1 MPLITRLFIKSG
13 LLYFLI
19 SLGFGVMI
27 QVDSLQFSG
36 MSPMFWHALMV
47 GWITQ
52 IIIGVSTWMFP
63 GRIKEESFINQK
75 WEWIAFLGLN
85 TGLPLR
91 FLAEPMASAFEPSV
105 WSYLL
110 IASSIL
116 QFIGILSYVIGIWPR
131 VQSKQQRR
139 QKRAKA
145 SG

>member
-1 MPLITRLFIKSG
+1 MPLTTRLFIKSG

-19 SLGFGVMI
+19 SLGLGVLI
-27 QVDSLQFSG
+27 QIDSFQYSG

-63 GRIKEESFINQK
+63 GRIKEESFRNQK
-75 WEWIAFLGLN
+75 WEWIAFIGLN
-85 TGLPLR
+85 TGLPIR
-91 FLAEPMASAFEPSV
+91 FLAEPMSSAFDVSF

-110 IASSIL
+110 IISSIL

-145 SG
+145 TA

>member
-1 MPLITRLFIKSG
+1 MPLITRLFIKTG

-19 SLGFGVMI
+19 SLALGVMI
-27 QVDSLQFSG
+27 QIDTLQFSG

-63 GRIKEESFINQK
+63 GRIKQESFWNQK
-75 WEWIAFLGLN
+75 WEWIAFIGLN

-105 WSYLL
+105 WSYVL

-145 SG
+145 AG

>member
-1 MPLITRLFIKSG
+1 MPLTTRLFIKSG
-13 LLYFLI
+13 LIYFLI
-19 SLGFGVMI
+19 SLGLGVLI
-27 QVDSLQFSG
+27 QIDSFQYSG

-63 GRIKEESFINQK
+63 GRIKEESFRNQK
-75 WEWIAFLGLN
+75 WEWIAFIGLN
-85 TGLPLR
+85 TGLPIR
-91 FLAEPMASAFEPSV
+91 FLAEPMSSAFDVSF

-110 IASSIL
+110 IISSIL
-116 QFIGILSYVIGIWPR
+116 QFIGILCYVIGIWPR

-145 SG
+145 TA

>member
-1 MPLITRLFIKSG
+1 MPLITRTFIKSG

-19 SLGFGVMI
+19 SLGFGVMMQI
-27 QVDSLQFSG
+27 DSFQFSG

-52 IIIGVSTWMFP
+52 IIMGVSTWMFP
-63 GRIKEESFINQK
+63 GRIREENFGNQK
-75 WEWIAFLGLN
+75 WEWIAFAGLN
-85 TGLPLR
+85 LGLPLR
-91 FLAEPMASAFEPSV
+91 FLAEPLASAFEPSI

-110 IASSIL
+110 IISALL
-116 QFIGILSYVIGIWPR
+116 QFLGILSYVIGIWPR

-139 QKRAKA
+139 RKRAKD

>member
-1 MPLITRLFIKSG
+1 MPLTTRLFIKSG
-13 LLYFLI
+13 LIYFLI
-19 SLGFGVMI
+19 SLGLGVLI
-27 QVDSLQFSG
+27 QIDSFQYSG

-63 GRIKEESFINQK
+63 GRIKEESFRNQK
-75 WEWIAFLGLN
+75 WEWIAFIGLN
-85 TGLPLR
+85 TGLPIR
-91 FLAEPMASAFEPSV
+91 FLAEPMNSAFDVSF

-110 IASSIL
+110 IISSIL

-145 SG
+145 SA

>member
-19 SLGFGVMI
+19 ALAIGVLTRI
-27 QVDSLQFSG
+27 SAVELSG

-52 IIIGVSTWMFP
+52 IIMGVSDWMFP
-63 GRIKEESFINQK
+63 GRIKEESFQNQK
-75 WEWIAFLGLN
+75 WEWIAFIGLN

-91 FLAEPMASAFEPSV
+91 FLAEPLVSAFEPSV

-110 IASSIL
+110 ISSSIL
-116 QFIGILSYVIGIWPR
+116 QFVGILSYVIGIWPR
-131 VQSKQQRR
+131 VQSKEQRLK
-139 QKRAKA
+139 KRAKA

>member
-1 MPLITRLFIKSG
+1 MPLTTRLFIKSG

-19 SLGFGVMI
+19 SLGLGVLI
-27 QVDSLQFSG
+27 QIDTFQYSG

-63 GRIKEESFINQK
+63 GRIKEESFRNQK
-75 WEWIAFLGLN
+75 WEWIAFFGLN

-91 FLAEPMASAFEPSV
+91 FIAEPMVSAFDVSF

-110 IASSIL
+110 IISSIL

-139 QKRAKA
+139 RKRAKT
-145 SG
+145 SS